1 MFNKS
6 VTAVVF
12 DPNNDIVLKEDST
25 VASTRTSGASLHPLS
40 YQLEQN
46 YPNPFNPATRI
57 EFSIADARLIT
68 LKIYDVLG
76 KEVATLAN
84 TTMNPGTYTIPWNAG
99 NLPSGI
105 YFYRL
110 RAGQFIQSKKM
121 TLLK

>member
-1 MFNKS
+1 M
-6 VTAVVF
+6 
-12 DPNNDIVLKEDST
+12 
-25 VASTRTSGASLHPLS
+25 ASTRTSGASLHPLS